1 MRMTRT
7 LPIVALAALGALL
20 GACGDPKVTVHEGN
34 DFAFD
39 GTCVRCHAGLHSGQ
53 VHPTFK
59 LRCIDCH
66 GGNDQ
71 VFDVPENAAT
81 LGESIFRDQ
90 DLVAR
95 SHVKPKVADLARFFF
110 ANGIDD
116 DGDGQVDEDL
126 QFMDANSNGK
136 LDPGEIVTDPGELP
150 ELGLQGEA
158 VGQFIDAELNRDLNY
173 TRWLNPGDLRVA
185 TLSCGASSAQAG
197 GGGGC
202 HQDVVNASRRS
213 IMSTNGGVINGAY
226 YGNESWRAKFFEA
239 RDAMT
244 PATDPRQGAF
254 GYTFAWDAADA
265 CIDQT
270 AVTAD
275 DLRGQPVFDSA
286 CLEASTVANDPNAA
300 SGAPGNTG
308 LPGEVLPNMEIAQ
321 GTITPA
327 PELEGKP
334 RTTIAHKGAK
344 NGRYPW
350 GGQTLGDDTHPLEQ
364 MQPVPDD
371 PFDLANV
378 FPDPVD
384 NVLRGFRAYYP
395 LNFPGSGNNFVFSFG
410 ESIEPNIDRFVFNN
424 PFGRGHSSG
433 CTGCHMA
440 YDNTGARKP
449 QQVTTYNADGTTTTT
464 AVVDP
469 TTKHREFDPA
479 TQDLQ
484 EIGGEDRIVGV
495 AVNKGERDTTGRE
508 QQRYYSESHTLTT
521 KITTQT
527 CGMCHSF
534 VTRIDH
540 SYRGFAED
548 EQRDAVARRAPLRFT
563 TQRGTQVNILS
574 SHIFEDATKTP
585 RLQPAPGQAIVELA
599 KKRDADL
606 AALGLFPNHG
616 GCVQD
621 VFTEDCNNNGEL
633 DDQLT
638 LERRYASGK
647 VIASVTIGEDLNGNG
662 QLDLID
668 RVPREKSVDGRQFKY
683 IYGGANGS
691 TRLMDIHFE
700 KGMHC
705 IDCHFLQDTHG
716 DGNVYSTNWETIE
729 IECEDCHGT
738 KGQKATLFT
747 SGQNGGNDLR
757 KARDANGIPYF
768 LKMPDGSVFQ
778 RSRVEDGLAWKI
790 PQVDDVITPGTPEF
804 NPRAVPAM
812 GEAAHMPDPVP
823 AGSHT
828 TGSTFDKNGKLKD
841 AKLECYACH
850 NSWVYNCMGCHYQ
863 MNSGDTVR
871 AKLAADG
878 SVSAVAGENEVW
890 YDNKNETAKTDF
902 QLLALQRGPFVLGV
916 NAAADGH
923 RLAPFR
929 SSMEA
934 HVSVNDTAGN
944 TVLDNVTFTTFQ
956 AKDGNSGRENVA
968 TSAVA
973 MNQTMPHSVRRS
985 ETKDCD
991 WCHAVVDQAGRM
1003 KNDSILAQTY
1013 GIGAGRYPYTG
1024 DWILTA
1030 GAKGLELFDIKKER
1044 ELKGARGA
1052 NRFPGL
1058 IVSNQAADVVPAKVE
1073 PSLAVLGL
1081 VGFTGTDVAL
1091 VRNFNPAPATVG
1103 AVAPPTLRDLALYT
1117 MASATDGK
1125 LVISDLSG
1133 RGVPGTVPPSAGDA
1147 AARFFVLDL
1156 PARAEALATIS
1167 PDLSDPF
1174 VYVANGT
1181 AGLSTVTL
1189 RAAPAAGVTAAE
1201 LSDTR
1206 AIAGG
1211 TATAVALA
1219 GDVVYVGTAEGDVVV
1234 FDASSPDAPV
1244 EGTRVAVGG
1253 AVKAMSATG
1262 FFLYIATDAGLAVL
1276 DLNDPANPARAAGAA
1291 SVQVLAVAGLNG
1303 LYVSAG
1309 HAYLAAGAKV
1319 LDVDVSIAAAPVE
1332 LGDLVPAGEPM
1343 NAQDVVVSVVPGQT
1357 WVIVADATG
1366 TGSIAAIKLDNRL
1379 NQRER
1384 CLPDPIAAGC
1394 GTDFNWRD
1402 PDIMGRDPSFDPATQ
1417 TFDADDPSAPFLLR
1431 YLAVVGGAP
1440 RRLARPALWEKIG
1453 TQTGRRMRDSFM
1465 PGSGVLSLEVMQKM
1479 RGVQLCE
1486 AAGTGDI
1493 DGNGLEE
1500 LGPADDAF
1508 KATGT
1513 CVPFTATASGKP
1525 KSTK

>member
-1 MRMTRT
+1 MRTNR
-7 LPIVALAALGALL
+7 LFLLAVVIVAGAASLA
-20 GACGDPKVTVHEGN
+20 ACGDPEVTVNEGG
-34 DFAFD
+34 DFGFD

-53 VHPTFK
+53 VHPTYK
-59 LRCIDCH
+59 LRCVDCH
-66 GGNDQ
+66 GGDDQ
-71 VFDVPENAAT
+71 VDDVPENAAT
-81 LGESIFRDQ
+81 LGEGIYRDK

-116 DGDGQVDEDL
+116 DGDGQVDEEL
-126 QFMDANSNGK
+126 AFMDSNNNGK

-173 TRWLNPGDLRVA
+173 VRWLNPGDLRVA
-185 TLSCGASSAQAG
+185 TLSCGASSSQAA

-202 HQDVVNASRRS
+202 HQDVVDASRRS

-226 YGNESWRAKFFEA
+226 YGNESWRATFASA
-239 RDAMT
+239 RDAMG
-244 PATDPRQGAF
+244 AAADPRQGAF
-254 GYTFAWDAADA
+254 GYTFDWKAADD
-265 CIDQT
+265 CIDPSG
-270 AVTAD
+270 VTAENP
-275 DLRGQPVFDSA
+275 RGQPVYDST

-300 SGAPGNTG
+300 GGAPGNTG
-308 LPGEVLPNMEIAQ
+308 LTGEVLPNMEIAQ
-321 GTITPA
+321 GTITRA
-327 PELEGKP
+327 PELADKP
-334 RTTIAHKGAK
+334 RTTIRHR
-344 NGRYPW
+344 GRYPW
-350 GGQTLGDDTHPLEQ
+350 GGLPLGDATTPLEQ
-364 MQPVPDD
+364 MAPVPDAQLE
-371 PFDLANV
+371 LASA

-395 LNFPGSGNNFVFSFG
+395 LNFPGSSINFAFSFG
-410 ESIEPNIDRFVFNN
+410 ESILPNIDRFVFNN

-440 YDNTGARKP
+440 YDNSGARKP
-449 QQVTTYNADGTTTTT
+449 QLVSTHNADGTTTTLP
-464 AVVDP
+464 VVDP

-479 TQDLQ
+479 TQDIQ
-484 EIGGEDRIVGV
+484 NIAGEDRLVGI
-495 AVNKGERDTTGRE
+495 AVNKVERDNTGRE

-548 EQRDAVARRAPLRFT
+548 EQRDAIARRAPIRFT
-563 TQRGTQVNILS
+563 TKAGTQVNILS
-574 SHIFEDATKTP
+574 SHVFEDTTRSP
-585 RLQPAPGQAIVELA
+585 LLQVGEGQAIIDLA

-606 AALGLFPNHG
+606 AALGIFPNHG

-633 DDQLT
+633 DNALV
-638 LERRYASGK
+638 LERKDASGK

-668 RVPREKSVDGRQFKY
+668 RVPRDKAVDGRQFKY

-705 IDCHFLQDTHG
+705 IDCHFLQDAHG

-757 KARDANGIPYF
+757 KAKDANGIPYF

-778 RSRVEDGLAWKI
+778 RSRVEDGLAWKV
-790 PQVDDVITPGTPEF
+790 PQVDDVITPGTSEF
-804 NPRAVPAM
+804 NARAVAAM
-812 GEAAHMPDPVP
+812 GQAAHMPDPVP

-828 TGSTFDKNGKLKD
+828 TGSTLDKNGKLTS

-850 NSWVYNCMGCHYQ
+850 NSWIYNCMGCHYQ

-871 AKLAADG
+871 ARLNPDG
-878 SVSAVAGENEVW
+878 TVTAVAGENEVW
-890 YDNKNETAKTDF
+890 FDNKNETAKTDF

-944 TVLDNVTFTTFQ
+944 TVLDNVSFTTFQ
-956 AKDGNSGRENVA
+956 AKDANSGRGNVA

-973 MNQTMPHSVRRS
+973 MNQTMPHSVRKT

-991 WCHAVVDQAGRM
+991 WCHAVVDQQGRL
-1003 KNDSILAQTY
+1003 KNDSILAQTF

-1030 GAKGLELFDIKKER
+1030 GAKGLEVFDIKKEK
-1044 ELKGARGA
+1044 ELKGSRGS

-1058 IVSNQAADVVPAKVE
+1058 ILSNQAADVIAAKVE

-1081 VGFTGTDVAL
+1081 TGFTGTDVAF
-1091 VRNFNPAPATVG
+1091 VRNFNPAPATAG
-1103 AVAPPTLRDLALYT
+1103 ATAPPTLRDLALFT
-1117 MASATDGK
+1117 MASAADGK
-1125 LVISDLSG
+1125 LVVSDVSG
-1133 RGVPGTVPPSAGDA
+1133 RGGPATVPPSNADA

-1167 PDLSDPF
+1167 PDVSDPF
-1174 VYVANGT
+1174 VYIANGT
-1181 AGLSTVTL
+1181 AGLTTVTL
-1189 RAAPAAGVTAAE
+1189 RQAPAAGVAAAE
-1201 LSDTR
+1201 LTDTA

-1211 TATAVALA
+1211 TATAVTLA
-1219 GDVVYVGTAEGDVVV
+1219 GDAIYVGTAEGDVVV
-1234 FDASSPDAPV
+1234 FDASVPDAPV
-1244 EGTRVAVGG
+1244 AGARVAVGG

-1276 DLNDPANPARAAGAA
+1276 DLNDPLNPTKAAGAA
-1291 SVQVLAVAGLNG
+1291 SAQVLAIAGLNG
-1303 LYVSAG
+1303 IYVSSG
-1309 HAYLAAGAKV
+1309 HAYLAAGTQV
-1319 LDVDVSIAAAPVE
+1319 LDVDISIAAAPVE
-1332 LGDLVPAGEPM
+1332 KGNLVPAGETV
-1343 NAQDVVVSVVPGQT
+1343 NAQDVIVSQLPGQT
-1357 WVIVADATG
+1357 WLIVADATG
-1366 TGSIAAIKLDNRL
+1366 AGSIAALKLDNRL

-1384 CLPDPIAAGC
+1384 CLPDPVAAGC

-1402 PDIMGRDPSFDPATQ
+1402 PDIMGRDPSFDPVTQ
-1417 TFDADDPSAPFLLR
+1417 TFDADDPSAPTLLR
-1431 YLAVVGGAP
+1431 FAAVVGGAP

-1453 TQTGRRMRDSFM
+1453 TQTGRRVRDSFM

-1493 DGNGLEE
+1493 DGNGLDE
-1500 LGPADDAF
+1500 LGLADATF

-1513 CVPFTATASGKP
+1513 CVPFVQANAGK
-1525 KSTK
+1525 KTK